1 MPDATV
7 STEPVR
13 RELKSAPPDGWVD
26 LLPLPY
32 YDMLERQDGAARL
45 YAQASED
52 GETDNRMYMESMQQ
66 WSRAYEFRH
75 CVVGHNLT
83 DRDGKPLDFSK
94 GETLRSLNPAIG
106 NEIAKYID
114 ELNGETDESPDFTKQ
129 QSSSSSEKS
138 SLDHETGI
146 KSELDKPTAETL

>member
-13 RELKSAPPDGWVD
+13 RELKTAPPDGYVD
-26 LLPLPY
+26 ILPLPY

-52 GETDNRMYMESMQQ
+52 GEMDSRMYMESMQQ

-75 CVVGHNLT
+75 CIVGHNLT
-83 DRDGKPLDFSK
+83 DKDGKPLDFSK
-94 GETLRSLNPAIG
+94 GETLRTLKPDTG
-106 NEIAKYID
+106 NEIAKHID
-114 ELNGETDESPDFTKQ
+114 DLNGESDETPDFTKQ

-138 SLDHETGI
+138 TPNDESGTNDALRSRTDAT
-146 KSELDKPTAETL
+146 